1 MIQSSTSRLR
11 KFVAPEF
18 VYGSGARMLAGQ
30 YARNFGARKVLLVT
44 DPGVVRAGYA
54 GEVLQTLSGVGI
66 SVHLFDQVSPNP
78 RAEEVMEG
86 ALLYQAGGCSGIVA
100 VGGGSAID
108 CAKGIG
114 IVSAHHQHILSF
126 EGVDLVKKPG
136 PPLVCVPTTAGSSAD
151 LSQFAVI
158 YDQTRR
164 RKFAIISKAIVPDVS
179 LIDPDTLATLPP
191 HLIVATGFDAL
202 AHAIEAFVSNAS
214 SPITDLHALAAIRL
228 LAACLPKVQE
238 GTTEGQREDLM
249 LASLEAGLAFS
260 NASLGASHA
269 MAHALG
275 GLLDIP
281 HGVCNALILEKIIAF
296 NFSSVPERYA
306 RIGEALGLDL
316 CGRSDQEVNEAVC
329 TGIRDL
335 AGYIHG
341 KPDLKALGVTRDVI
355 SLMAADAMEDP
366 CMVTNPRRPTM
377 EEIEAIY
384 DELL

>member
-1 MIQSSTSRLR
+1 MRGTNTSRLR

-30 YARNFGARKVLLVT
+30 YARNFGAHRVLLVT

-54 GEVLQTLSGVGI
+54 DEVLQTLTEVGI

-78 RAEEVMEG
+78 RTEEVMEG
-86 ALLYQAGGCSGIVA
+86 ALLYQACGCSGIVA

-114 IVSAHHQHILSF
+114 IVSAHHEHILSF
-126 EGVDLVKKPG
+126 EGVDQVKKPG

-151 LSQFAVI
+151 LSQFAII
-158 YDQTRR
+158 YDQARR
-164 RKFAIISKAIVPDVS
+164 RKFAIVSKAIVPDVS
-179 LIDPDTLATLPP
+179 LIDPDTLVTLHP
-191 HLIVATGFDAL
+191 HLLATTGFDAL
-202 AHAIEAFVSNAS
+202 AHAIEAYVSNAS

-228 LAACLPKVQE
+228 LGASLPRVNE
-238 GTTEGQREDLM
+238 TSTPALREDLT

-275 GLLDIP
+275 GYLDIP
-281 HGVCNALILEKIIAF
+281 HGVCNALLLEKVMAF
-296 NFSSVPERYA
+296 NYSTVPERYT

-316 CGRSDQEVNEAVC
+316 GDRSEQQVKGAVC
-329 TGIRDL
+329 TAIRDL
-335 AGYIHG
+335 SCCIPGI
-341 KPDLKALGVTRDVI
+341 PNLRTLGVTRDVI

-366 CMVTNPRRPTM
+366 CMVTNPRRPTV
-377 EEIEAIY
+377 EEIEEIY
-384 DELL
+384 EEFL

>member
-1 MIQSSTSRLR
+1 M
-11 KFVAPEF
+11 APEF
-18 VYGSGARMLAGQ
+18 IYGSGARMLAGQ

-54 GEVLQTLSGVGI
+54 GEVLETLTGVGI

-158 YDQTRR
+158 YDQARR

-179 LIDPDTLATLPP
+179 LIDPDTLTTLPP

-281 HGVCNALILEKIIAF
+281 HGVCNALILEKVIAF

-366 CMVTNPRRPTM
+366 CMVTNPKRPTM
-377 EEIEAIY
+377 EEIEAVY
-384 DELL
+384 EELL

>member
-1 MIQSSTSRLR
+1 MIPTNTSRLR
-11 KFVAPEF
+11 KFVSPEF

-44 DPGVVRAGYA
+44 DPGVVRTGYVD
-54 GEVLQTLSGVGI
+54 EVVQTLTEVGV
-66 SVHLFDQVSPNP
+66 SVHLFDQVSSNP
-78 RAEEVMEG
+78 RVEEVMEG
-86 ALLYQAGGCSGIVA
+86 ALLYQAGGCNGIVA

-114 IVSAHHQHILSF
+114 IVSAHHEHIISF
-126 EGVDLVKKPG
+126 EGVDQVKRPG

-151 LSQFAVI
+151 LSQFAII

-179 LIDPDTLATLPP
+179 LIDPDTLITLPS
-191 HLIVATGFDAL
+191 HLIAVTGFDAL

-214 SPITDLHALAAIRL
+214 SPITDLQALAAIRL
-228 LAACLPKVQE
+228 LATTLPQVTE
-238 GTTEGQREDLM
+238 STTNGQRESLM

-281 HGVCNALILEKIIAF
+281 HGVCNAILLEKVVAF
-296 NFSSVPERYA
+296 NFSAVPERYT
-306 RIGEALGLDL
+306 RIGEIFGLDL
-316 CGRSDQEVNEAVC
+316 KDKSDQEVKESVC
-329 TGIRDL
+329 AGIRGL
-335 AGYIHG
+335 AAGI
-341 KPDLKALGVTRDVI
+341 KDMPDLKMLGVTRDVI

-366 CMVTNPRRPTM
+366 CMVTNPKKPTV

-384 DELL
+384 EELL